1 VSTIAKLQMEAIVK
15 SATKERFVVTY
26 DLTTDDKVFVQGE
39 VENDSYTKI
48 IRMIKYRIY
57 F

>member
-1 VSTIAKLQMEAIVK
+1 MEAIVK